1 MDAEAMVAVRA
12 AKDEVTRAWRHTEEG
27 RAAMREGS
35 KRKAVGKSA
44 NTGGMLSDLMN
55 MGA

>member
-1 MDAEAMVAVRA
+1 MVAVRA